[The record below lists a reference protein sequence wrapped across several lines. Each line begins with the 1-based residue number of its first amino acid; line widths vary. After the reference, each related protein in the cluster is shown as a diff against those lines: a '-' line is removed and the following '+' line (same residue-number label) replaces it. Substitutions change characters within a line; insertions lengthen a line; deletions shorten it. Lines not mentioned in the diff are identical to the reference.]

1 MLLLTLAACSADPAA
16 SPIASGG
23 NASGGNASTEPTT
36 EPTELAPRALNQR
49 LIPAPSLE
57 GNLLGD
63 PAERDL
69 WIYLPPQY
77 FESEEPL
84 PVAYYLPGFGQ
95 TTMNGI
101 TMPADLDRVF
111 ATLDPMI
118 VVVVPGNTSTGG
130 SFYVNSPANGDWE
143 TFVTEDVVHYIDAN
157 FRTIPSAESRGLM
170 GASMGGFG
178 ALNLGMRHPD
188 VFSTVY
194 ASSPG
199 LLNEGGVAEMH
210 FFDSEEHIVEALDVL
225 DAASM
230 VQGQDVVAA
239 LQTPSY
245 QFGLELAYGLAFSPA
260 AEPPYI
266 AYPFARADGGVV
278 KDDAVWSAWD
288 AGFGDWDLKVAEF
301 RDNLSSLA
309 IGIDCPSD
317 DEFAWISDGC
327 PYLDEQLT
335 AAGIDHD
342 YVVTT
347 GGHEDLTGGRI
358 TEGML
363 PFMAE
368 HLVRESVG

>member
-1 MLLLTLAACSADPAA
+1 MNLPLSRPSARRSLAAVAGALLLLTLSACSAEPSA
-16 SPIASGG
+16 SPSASGG
-23 NASGGNASTEPTT
+23 SASTEPTS

-143 TFVTEDVVHYIDAN
+143 TFVTEDVVQYIDAN

-170 GASMGGFG
+170 GA
-178 ALNLGMRHPD
+178 
-188 VFSTVY
+188 
-194 ASSPG
+194 
-199 LLNEGGVAEMH
+199 
-210 FFDSEEHIVEALDVL
+210 
-225 DAASM
+225 
-230 VQGQDVVAA
+230 
-239 LQTPSY
+239 
-245 QFGLELAYGLAFSPA
+245 
-260 AEPPYI
+260 
-266 AYPFARADGGVV
+266 
-278 KDDAVWSAWD
+278 
-288 AGFGDWDLKVAEF
+288 
-301 RDNLSSLA
+301 
-309 IGIDCPSD
+309 
-317 DEFAWISDGC
+317 
-327 PYLDEQLT
+327 
-335 AAGIDHD
+335 
-342 YVVTT
+342 
-347 GGHEDLTGGRI
+347 
-358 TEGML
+358 
-363 PFMAE
+363 
-368 HLVRESVG
+368 